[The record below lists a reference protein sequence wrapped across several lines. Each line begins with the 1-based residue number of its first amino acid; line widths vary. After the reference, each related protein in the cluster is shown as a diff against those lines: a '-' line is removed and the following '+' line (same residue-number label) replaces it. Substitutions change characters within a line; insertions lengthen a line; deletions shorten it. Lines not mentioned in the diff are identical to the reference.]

1 MKKALLLMYV
11 NTLDFFIRLS
21 MFSDTTLKLRYA
33 SGFNKLR
40 HFNGKARAYA
50 RFLSARKNVPA
61 YREFLLNENF
71 ARVPFNGLVPD
82 LAAVPVSNKKN
93 YVSLFELS
101 ERCRHGRIPNGGV
114 IIDESSG
121 SSGLPTNWV
130 RGKKERTNNHRLIQF
145 GLKSLL
151 GNEPVFIINAF
162 ALGAWAT
169 GMNITMSCLKFS
181 KIKSTG
187 PDALKII
194 NTLKHFG
201 PGHKYVI
208 MGYPPFLKRLFD
220 SAEVDWAQFNIT
232 LVFGGES
239 MSEGMRDYLFKKGV
253 KKVYSSF
260 GASDLELNIASEN
273 DFTIGLRRLI
283 RENAALKN
291 ELLKYD
297 GALPMIFQFNPS
309 DFWIET
315 NQSGELIITICRPGY
330 TSPKIRY
337 NIYDKGHVMQLSELK
352 TILKKHGLTDKVE
365 FSETDLPVL
374 FHYGRA
380 DMTVSFFGSNITPND
395 IQEVIFMMPQL
406 AGNVN
411 SFNIETIEDNRADKQ
426 LIVAIE
432 LSENVDADVF
442 NKDVILPGEFFVN
455 LTQINQDFKAAYAMA
470 ADNKPVLKFYAFN
483 TGPFENADIRIKTKY
498 ISAS

>member
-1 MKKALLLMYV
+1 MYV
-11 NTLDFFIRLS
+11 SALDFFIRLL
-21 MFSDTTLKLRYA
+21 MLSDTTLKLRYA
-33 SGFNKLR
+33 PGFNKLR
-40 HFNGKARAYA
+40 HFSGKARAYA
-50 RFLSARKNVPA
+50 RFLSARRNVPA
-61 YREFLLNENF
+61 YRRFLSNENF
-71 ARVPFNGLVPD
+71 ARVPINGLIPE
-82 LAAVPVSNKKN
+82 LEAVPVTNKKN
-93 YVSLFELS
+93 YVNLFELN
-101 ERCRHGRIPNGGV
+101 ERCRDGKIPHEGV

-130 RGKKERTNNHRLIQF
+130 RGEKERSDNHRLIQF

-220 SAEVDWAQFNIT
+220 SDEVDLDQYNIT
-232 LVFGGES
+232 LIFGGES

-253 KKVYSSF
+253 KKMYSSF

-273 DFTIGLRRLI
+273 DFTISLRRLI
-283 RENAALKN
+283 RENTALKN
-291 ELLKYD
+291 ELLKFD

-309 DFWIET
+309 DFWIEA
-315 NQSGELIITICRPGY
+315 NHSGELIITICRPAY

-337 NIYDKGHVMQLSELK
+337 NIYDKGHILQLSELK
-352 TILKKHGLTDKVE
+352 AILEKHGVTDKIE
-365 FSETDLPVL
+365 LPATDLPVL

-395 IQEVIFMMPQL
+395 VQEVIFMMPRL

-411 SFNIETIEDNRADKQ
+411 SFQIETIEDSRADKQ

-432 LSENVDADVF
+432 LSENVDPGTF
-442 NKDVILPGEFFVN
+442 NTDDAIPEEFFTN
-455 LTQINQDFKAAYAMA
+455 LTQINQDFKAAYTMA
-470 ADNKPVLKFYAFN
+470 ADNKPALKFYAFN
-483 TGPFENADIRIKTKY
+483 SGPFENADIRIKTKY
-498 ISAS
+498 ISSL